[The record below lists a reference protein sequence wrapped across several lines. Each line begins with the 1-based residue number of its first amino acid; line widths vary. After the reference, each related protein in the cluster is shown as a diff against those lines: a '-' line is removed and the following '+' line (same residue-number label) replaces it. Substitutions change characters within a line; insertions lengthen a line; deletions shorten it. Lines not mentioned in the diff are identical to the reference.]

1 MLKRITERFFSLF
14 IHIFYKQIGTKIRTD
29 AFKFFFDIFF
39 VVFEKIGF
47 KFDVISNNY
56 VKLYDDIVE
65 KEIRMAKISSNDHI
79 LVIGCG
85 SLPATSALLAMK
97 TTADITAIDTNQKSV
112 REASLYFKNLNV
124 GSQITVEHAD
134 GLHYPVNRFDFIFVL
149 HGVQQ
154 QNKIFRYLGENMQDK
169 TKIIFR
175 TVCDENGKLSNNS
188 LDLSRF
194 FSVEGS
200 VRSEC
205 LGAVDSLLL
214 SKKVV
219 KD

>member
-65 KEIRMAKISSNDHI
+65 KEIKMAKISSNDHI

-85 SLPATSALLAMK
+85 SLPATSG
-97 TTADITAIDTNQKSV
+97 
-112 REASLYFKNLNV
+112 R
-124 GSQITVEHAD
+124 
-134 GLHYPVNRFDFIFVL
+134 PVSARTICGQPRIV
-149 HGVQQ
+149 
-154 QNKIFRYLGENMQDK
+154 FRNYRLPAG
-169 TKIIFR
+169 
-175 TVCDENGKLSNNS
+175 
-188 LDLSRF
+188 
-194 FSVEGS
+194 
-200 VRSEC
+200 
-205 LGAVDSLLL
+205 
-214 SKKVV
+214 
-219 KD
+219 

>member
-1 MLKRITERFFSLF
+1 MGKRITEIFFSLF
-14 IHIFYKQIGTKIRTD
+14 VTITYKQIGTKIRTD
-29 AFKFFFDIFF
+29 ALKFFFDFF
-39 VVFEKIGF
+39 FIVVEKAGLKF
-47 KFDVISNNY
+47 KIISSNY
-56 VKLYDDIVE
+56 IKLYDDIVE
-65 KEIRMAKISSNDHI
+65 KEINMAKISSTDKI
-79 LVIGCG
+79 LVMGCG
-85 SLPATSALLAMK
+85 SLPATSALLAIK
-97 TTADITAIDTNQKSV
+97 TKANVTAIDINQKSAQD
-112 REASLYFKNLNV
+112 ASLYFKNLNV
-124 GSQITVEHAD
+124 ESQITVEHAD
-134 GLHYPVNRFDFIFVL
+134 GLHYPVDRFDIIFVL

-154 QNKIFRYLGENMQDK
+154 QDKILKYLAENMQDK

-214 SKKVV
+214 SKKAV